1 MTSSHFFTTQS
12 PLITHLDI
20 TKVLGHR
27 VALHTYMPSR
37 TLLSYQSTSSDTQ
50 GSKVSL
56 YLIPSANFGMERS
69 LYERYGNNEPYTEP
83 EPESVVFWYA
93 QETPAFF
100 QLITG
105 PSTNFYV
112 GPDKTHYTIPK
123 RLLYEFS
130 AFAKPCLEGNFAEA
144 TANATWLPDVS
155 PDVFQ
160 WIWKWLYQGPAPNRK
175 VLLQP
180 AQR

>member
-1 MTSSHFFTTQS
+1 
-12 PLITHLDI
+12 
-20 TKVLGHR
+20 
-27 VALHTYMPSR
+27 
-37 TLLSYQSTSSDTQ
+37 
-50 GSKVSL
+50 
-56 YLIPSANFGMERS
+56 MEKF

-93 QETPAFF
+93 QETPAFL
-100 QLITG
+100 QPKTG

-112 GPDKTHYTIPK
+112 GPDRTHYTISK

-130 AFAKPCLEGNFAEA
+130 AFAKSCLAGNFAEA

-160 WIWKWLYQGPAPNRK
+160 WIGKWLYQRQLHQIERYCHNLRK
-175 VLLQP
+175 DEVDYP
-180 AQR
+180 HIRTYVNPEE